1 MALDPKRLIELL
13 RIAECG
19 SYTRAAAS
27 LGVSQPALSNSIAVL
42 EKSLGVRLFDRTPRG
57 AALTDHGRLLA
68 SHAEAL
74 QRLLSRADDDLK
86 LKKLGMEGSLAVGI
100 SPIASVELVPNAIA
114 RLTQEAPNISVGI
127 YERPDAELMAGLLRG
142 EIDAMISP
150 LGAHARSPDVECEV
164 LLQDVAVVIV
174 RPQNPIAQRKTVSIK
189 DLSEARWVMPSP
201 HTAMWEHTR
210 ALFAAANVPWPAN
223 HVTTNSINALKSLV
237 MRTDAVSIS
246 SRKLMRLEI
255 ESGYL
260 KCVPLRKPFV
270 RDIALRTRRNA
281 YLTPITQRFVKI
293 VRAVAREMR

>member
-27 LGVSQPALSNSIAVL
+27 LGVSQPALSKSIAVL
-42 EKSLGVRLFDRTPRG
+42 EKSLGVRLLERTPRG
-57 AALTDHGRLLA
+57 ATLTDHGRLLA

-127 YERPDAELMAGLLRG
+127 YERPDAELLSGLLRG
-142 EIDAMISP
+142 EIDAVISP
-150 LGAHARSPDVECEV
+150 LGAHPRSPDIDCEV
-164 LLQDVAVVIV
+164 LLQDIAVVIV
-174 RPQNPIAQRKTVSIK
+174 RPQNPIAQRNLVGIK
-189 DLSEARWVMPSP
+189 ELSEERWVMPSP

-223 HVTTNSINALKSLV
+223 YITTNSITALTALV
-237 MRTDAVSIS
+237 MRTDAISIS

-255 ESGYL
+255 EAGYL
-260 KCVPLRKPFV
+260 TCIPLRKPFA
-270 RDIALRTRRNA
+270 RDIALRTRRKA
-281 YLTPITQRFVKI
+281 SLTPITQRFVNI
-293 VRAVAREMR
+293 VRAVAKEMK